1 MLSCKAIYP
10 RQFTMPSRLVSRIL
24 HTQIMCAGLIDLFMV
39 LSRHLVHGTAGLPHI
54 SCSLIFEA
62 KSDTSLFIY
71 HRGEDVVYLL
81 LYVDDII
88 LAASSAG
95 LIQHTITAPLQEFS
109 MKDFGDLHQFLGMQI
124 QRVSSGLSLDGNI

>member
-1 MLSCKAIYP
+1 VCRLNRSLYGLKQAP
-10 RQFTMPSRLVSRIL
+10 RAWYNRFAS
-24 HTQIMCAGLIDLFMV
+24 
-39 LSRHLVHGTAGLPHI
+39 HLLQLDFV
-54 SCSLIFEA
+54 EA

>member
-1 MLSCKAIYP
+1 LQGNISKTVYYAQPSGFEDSTHPNYVCRLNRSLYGLKQAP
-10 RQFTMPSRLVSRIL
+10 RAWYSRFAS
-24 HTQIMCAGLIDLFMV
+24 
-39 LSRHLVHGTAGLPHI
+39 HLLQLDFV
-54 SCSLIFEA
+54 EA